1 MKKSQAYAE
10 IRALKGAQPLSK
22 IIDIIKSI
30 DNFRLDTLEKLNT
43 AEPYSDSQ
51 DTIAIR
57 ELWVDLTYQRDLKLQ
72 KLINNLKNLGGFNKD
87 VAGHIDIAERSDGNS
102 YVWDGFHRAIKA
114 AMVNLQGIP
123 ASRFKHDRTL
133 TEQEEIQKEARMF
146 KIRNADSTRMAPEE
160 IFKSEVV
167 FKDPEAMAILDLLKK
182 CKLDVLGTNPDSNA
196 RSLGGFALMR
206 KSWNT
211 ITARYFID
219 ASSII
224 QIAWPADTNVS
235 VILLCGMAKL
245 LEANDEAEVEPL
257 SVTSL
262 ILAIKKFVEDSD
274 YNQTQFTQP
283 RLHGKAIEST
293 ATNIIKLALA
303 KEYNNAGEEVK
314 TLIKYMDIDEDELYT

>member
-10 IRALKGAQPLSK
+10 IKALKGVQPLSK
-22 IIDIIKSI
+22 IINIMKSI

-51 DTIAIR
+51 DTVAIHD
-57 ELWVDLTYQRDLKLQ
+57 LWVDLTYQRDLKPQ
-72 KLINNLKNLGGFNKD
+72 KIINQLIKLGGFDKE
-87 VAGHIDIAERSDGNS
+87 VAGHIDIVKRSDGKY
-102 YVWDGFHRAIKA
+102 YVWDGFHRIIKA
-114 AMVNLQGIP
+114 AIVNLQGIP
-123 ASRFKHDRTL
+123 ASRFKHDKTM
-133 TEQEEIQKEARMF
+133 TEQQQLEKEAKMF
-146 KIRNADSTRMAPEE
+146 KIRNADSTRMSPEE

-167 FKDPEAMAILDLLKK
+167 FKDPEAMAILDLLIR
-182 CKLDVLGTNPDSNA
+182 CKLDVLGTNPDSSA
-196 RSLGGFALMR
+196 SSLGGFALMR

-224 QIAWPADTNVS
+224 RIAWPADTNVS

-245 LEANDEAEVEPL
+245 LEANDKAEVEPL

-303 KEYNNAGEEVK
+303 NDYNNAGEEVK
-314 TLIKYMDIDEDELYT
+314 TLIKYMDIDEEELYT

>member
-1 MKKSQAYAE
+1 MKKSAAYAE
-10 IRALKGAQPLSK
+10 IKALKGVQPLSK
-22 IIDIIKSI
+22 IINIMKSI
-30 DNFRLDTLEKLNT
+30 DNFRLDTVEKLNT

-51 DTIAIR
+51 DTVAIHD
-57 ELWVDLTYQRDLKLQ
+57 LWVDLTYQRELKPQ
-72 KLINNLKNLGGFNKD
+72 KIINQLIKLGGFDKE
-87 VAGHIDIAERSDGNS
+87 VAGHIDIVKRKDGRN
-102 YVWDGFHRAIKA
+102 YVWDGYHRIMKA
-114 AMVNLQGIP
+114 AIVNLQGIP
-123 ASRFKHDRTL
+123 ASRFKHDKTM
-133 TEQEEIQKEARMF
+133 TEQQEIEKEARMF
-146 KIRNADSTRMAPEE
+146 RIRNGDSTRMLPEE

-167 FKDPEAMAILDLLKK
+167 AKDLEAMAILDLLIK

-211 ITARYFID
+211 ISERYFID

-224 QIAWPADTNVS
+224 RAAWPMDTNVS
-235 VILLCGMAKL
+235 VILLCGMAQL
-245 LEANDEAEVEPL
+245 LEANDEAEVETL

-262 ILAIKKFVEDSD
+262 VDAIKKFVKNNN
-274 YNQTQFTQP
+274 YKQTQFTQP

-303 KEYNNAGEEVK
+303 NDYNNDGEEVK